1 MPTIQKETSLN
12 RVLITSIVLSGIMA
26 TTARAADPT
35 IPSRMVEPTKLAI
48 DRHGVKVWTYQTVGN
63 PAFNYRA
70 TTILDSNVTGVV
82 AAIQDTSYLNK
93 WVPYL
98 RTIDTLE
105 NTNAAG
111 MFVLRMELD
120 FPFPLQDRE
129 VVVSGSMKQAA
140 DGTVTMINKAVSDPR
155 APIQSRLLRVEHYEG
170 SWLIR
175 PISKNRTEVTTTGYA
190 DPAGLLPL
198 PIVNMFVQQQP
209 YQMLRNMQ
217 TIVRSPRYQNA
228 KVKAVKNPF

>member
-1 MPTIQKETSLN
+1 MLAGC
-12 RVLITSIVLSGIMA
+12 LMSGYVH
-26 TTARAADPT
+26 AADPT
-35 IPSRMVEPTKLAI
+35 MPSKMVEPTKLAI
-48 DRHGVKVWTYQTVGN
+48 DRNGVKVWTYQTVGN

-70 TTILDSNVTGVV
+70 TTVLESNITGVV
-82 AAIQDTSYLNK
+82 AAIMDTSYLNK

-98 RTIDTLE
+98 RKIDTLE

-111 MFVLRMELD
+111 AFVLRMELD

-140 DGTVTMINKAVSDPR
+140 DGTVTMINKAVTDPR

-175 PISKNRTEVTTTGYA
+175 PISKTRTEVTTTGYA
-190 DPAGLLPL
+190 DPAGFLPL

-217 TIVRSPRYQNA
+217 TIVQSARYQNA
-228 KVKAVKNPF
+228 KLKSVKNPF